1 MFVFISIVLFS
12 CFIYLLPKSKKHV
25 FIQVIQFYSIFAIQY
40 TYSIYRRS
48 WKSQKKFKIWRW
60 LIKDFLKQLT
70 YWSFS
75 FLIINYL
82 GLRIIP
88 DWTSIKQ
95 LTATRACF
103 SYSNLQTS
111 DDDPNPWIRIWV
123 FKKSDPNVQKH
134 ARAKN

>member
-1 MFVFISIVLFS
+1 MSKFMKNKMSKIYINWTKMRYKVAFWYSLYIKFIQEIMK
-12 CFIYLLPKSKKHV
+12 KSKN
-25 FIQVIQFYSIFAIQY
+25 
-40 TYSIYRRS
+40 
-48 WKSQKKFKIWRW
+48 FKIWRW